1 MVKWE
6 KVDDTRVEIEVEIA
20 ADSLER
26 ALNQAYKK
34 VVQKVNLP
42 GFRKGKVPRHI
53 LERRLGPEV
62 LFDEVTE
69 MLVPDA
75 YDQAVAEAGLKALG
89 RPEIDLLQL
98 EQGKPFIFKAT
109 VEVMPEVVLGEY
121 LGIEATLQAR
131 EIGEEEVDRQ
141 LEQQRRQ
148 QVRLQV
154 VEEGTLENGDLAILD
169 FTGIID
175 GVPFEGGEAE
185 GYSLE
190 VGSGSFVAG
199 FEEQLIGLRCGEE
212 KDVAVTFP
220 EDYRAGHLAGR
231 EAVFKVLVREIKRKV
246 YPPLND
252 AFAAEVSEFATLD
265 EFKADVM
272 NKLKAAAKKKAHG
285 ELTEQVVEAVT
296 ANASVPVP
304 AVLVEREIG
313 RLLGEMEHFLRL
325 QGLSLEKYLSFSG
338 KSLPELREEKREEA
352 GGNVK
357 TGLVLEAVAQK
368 EGIEVSDEEVQDKVL
383 ELSAV
388 YQLDSAKFEEYF
400 SDVSRREGLRREV
413 RLDKTRDFLAGRA
426 NVRETTAAAGQ

>member
-6 KVDDTRVEIEVEIA
+6 KVDDTRVAIEVEIA

-42 GFRKGKVPRHI
+42 GFRKGKAPRHV
-53 LERRLGPEV
+53 LERRLGPGV
-62 LFDEVTE
+62 LFDEATE
-69 MLVPDA
+69 LLVPDA
-75 YDQAVAEAGLKALG
+75 YEQAVAEAGLKALG
-89 RPEIDLLQL
+89 RPEIELLQL

-109 VEVMPEVVLGEY
+109 VEVAPEVVLGEY
-121 LGIEATLQAR
+121 LGIEATLQTG
-131 EIGEEEVDRQ
+131 EVSEEEVDRH
-141 LEQQRRQ
+141 LEQQRRRQ
-148 QVRLQV
+148 ARLQV
-154 VEEGTLENGDLAILD
+154 VEEGILGNGDLAIID
-169 FTGIID
+169 FTGFID

-190 VGSGSFVAG
+190 IGSGSFIAG
-199 FEEQLIGLRCGEE
+199 FEEQLAGLRCGEE

-220 EDYRAGHLAGR
+220 VDYHAAHLAGR

-246 YPPLND
+246 YPALDD

-265 EFKADVM
+265 EFKADVR
-272 NKLKAAAKKKAHG
+272 NKLKAAAEKKAHE

-296 ANASVPVP
+296 ANASVPAP
-304 AVLVEREIG
+304 EVLVEKEIG

-325 QGLSLEKYLSFSG
+325 QGLSLDKYLSFSG

-352 GGNVK
+352 RGNVK

-368 EGIEVSDEEVQDKVL
+368 EGIEVSDEEVEDKIR
-383 ELSAV
+383 ELSTV
-388 YQLDSAKFEEYF
+388 YRLDLAEFEEYF

-413 RLDKTRDFLAGRA
+413 RLDKTRDFLVGRA
-426 NVRETTAAAGQ
+426 SVRETTAAGQ